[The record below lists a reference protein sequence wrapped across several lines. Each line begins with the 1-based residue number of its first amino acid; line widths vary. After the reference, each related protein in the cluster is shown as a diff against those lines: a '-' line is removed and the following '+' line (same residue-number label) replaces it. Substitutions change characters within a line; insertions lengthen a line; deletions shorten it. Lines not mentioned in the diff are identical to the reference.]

1 MTTTTTTTMVTAMR
15 TTAPRGL
22 RAAVSGTRAARCV
35 RARALDPKKTAVV
48 LIEYQNDFVSEGG
61 KLHDGVKTVM
71 ELTNML
77 ANTINVVDE
86 ARSKVSPDSPATS
99 SF

>member
-1 MTTTTTTTMVTAMR
+1 M
-15 TTAPRGL
+15 

-61 KLHDGVKTVM
+61 KLHDGVKTFM

-77 ANTINVVDE
+77 ANTKLVVDE

>member
-1 MTTTTTTTMVTAMR
+1 M
-15 TTAPRGL
+15 
-22 RAAVSGTRAARCV
+22 SGTRAARCV

-61 KLHDGVKTVM
+61 KLHDGVKEVM
-71 ELTNML
+71 ESTQMIK
-77 ANTINVVDE
+77 NTITVVDE

-99 SF
+99 

>member
-1 MTTTTTTTMVTAMR
+1 MVTAMR

-35 RARALDPKKTAVV
+35 RARALDPQKTAIV

-61 KLHDGVKTVM
+61 KLHEGVKEVM
-71 ELTNML
+71 ESTQMIK
-77 ANTINVVDE
+77 NTIKVVDE
-86 ARSKVSPDSPATS
+86 ARSKVSRDSTATS
-99 SF
+99 SR